1 MGGEVVVA
9 GLFTVTAGGRR
20 RQLVPGRRI
29 AEEKNLGNWGGIEV
43 HHKNLGTQILYQF
56 GFRQLQGADCTIFK
70 GVHNG
75 WSQISNPNL
84 VLKEHN

>member
-1 MGGEVVVA
+1 MGGEVAVA

-43 HHKNLGTQILYQF
+43 HHKNLGTQMLYQF

-70 GVHNG
+70 GCIADG
-75 WSQISNPNL
+75 AR
-84 VLKEHN
+84 